1 MISFSDLEDA
11 FLFVSSEAPFTH
23 SAVINKNTGTTY
35 YQSDLSDF
43 NDFPEDV
50 ESEEYLDIP
59 HKQDLD
65 LGTNLV
71 FDFVSKFI
79 PDKYDDVNRIFNNK
93 GAYRRFKA
101 LLESLG
107 KLEKW
112 YDFENERTKL
122 ALLEWCKENNLII
135 SDE

>member
-11 FLFVSSEAPFTH
+11 FLFVSSESPLAH

-65 LGTNLV
+65 LGSNIL
-71 FDFVSKFI
+71 F
-79 PDKYDDVNRIFNNK
+79 
-93 GAYRRFKA
+93 
-101 LLESLG
+101 
-107 KLEKW
+107 EK
-112 YDFENERTKL
+112 R
-122 ALLEWCKENNLII
+122 
-135 SDE
+135 

>member
-23 SAVINKNTGTTY
+23 SAVININTGTTY

-93 GAYRRFKA
+93 GAYRRK
-101 LLESLG
+101 
-107 KLEKW
+107 
-112 YDFENERTKL
+112 N
-122 ALLEWCKENNLII
+122 
-135 SDE
+135 

>member
-11 FLFVSSEAPFTH
+11 FLFVSSESPLTH
-23 SAVINKNTGTTY
+23 SAVINKNTGKTY

-43 NDFPEDV
+43 DDFPEDV
-50 ESEEYLDIP
+50 ESEDYIDIP
-59 HKQDLD
+59 HKNDLD
-65 LGTNLV
+65 LGRNLV
-71 FDFVSKFI
+71 FEFASKFI

-107 KLEKW
+107 ILEKW
-112 YDFENERTKL
+112 YKFENERTKL
-122 ALLEWCKENNLII
+122 ALLDWCKQNNLEIT
-135 SDE
+135 DE

>member
-11 FLFVSSEAPFTH
+11 FLFVSSESPLTH
-23 SAVINKNTGTTY
+23 SAVINKNTGKTY